1 MTSMNRDTDYANMA
15 QSIRFA
21 IRQSLKDLYTCMPGI
36 VESYDAETRRAV
48 VKGALKVVT
57 TNKEEIEREAIH
69 NVPVVF
75 PSGGGFAMTFP
86 LEPGDAVLLLYSQ
99 RGLTNWKKTLGVAAP
114 DIIGFFSEK
123 DAFAIPGFGPT
134 QGELEHII
142 AVDSQGVKVS
152 STTAVA
158 VEAPTVTVRTDFGES
173 VVISVGASGIRIET
187 AGTVTIEAADVTF
200 KRAGSSAA
208 PESIITH
215 IHPEYESHT
224 HPE

>member
-57 TNKEEIEREAIH
+57 TKEEEIEREAIH

-86 LEPGDAVLLLYSQ
+86 SRAGGPCAAALLP
-99 RGLTNWKKTLGVAAP
+99 A
-114 DIIGFFSEK
+114 GF
-123 DAFAIPGFGPT
+123 D
-134 QGELEHII
+134 ELEEDAWRGGPGHNR
-142 AVDSQGVKVS
+142 VLQ
-152 STTAVA
+152 
-158 VEAPTVTVRTDFGES
+158 
-173 VVISVGASGIRIET
+173 
-187 AGTVTIEAADVTF
+187 
-200 KRAGSSAA
+200 
-208 PESIITH
+208 
-215 IHPEYESHT
+215 
-224 HPE
+224 

>member
-1 MTSMNRDTDYANMA
+1 MTSMNRDTDYSNLA
-15 QSIRFA
+15 QAIRFA
-21 IRQSLKDLYTCMPGI
+21 IRQSLKDMYTCMPGI

-69 NVPVVF
+69 NVPVLF
-75 PSGGGFAMTFP
+75 PSGGRSAFTFP
-86 LEPGDAVLLLYSQ
+86 LEPGDPVLLVYSQ
-99 RGLTNWKKTLGVAAP
+99 RGLANWKKTLDVTTP
-114 DIIGFFSEK
+114 DMFGFLSEK
-123 DAFAIPGFGPT
+123 DAIAIPGFVGHHEPEN
-134 QGELEHII
+134 QI
-142 AVDSQGVKVS
+142 
-152 STTAVA
+152 A
-158 VEAPTVTVRTDFGES
+158 VEAGGVRIKTTGKL
-173 VVISVGASGIRIET
+173 A
-187 AGTVTIEAADVTF
+187 IEAQDVTF

>member
-57 TNKEEIEREAIH
+57 TKKEEIEREAIH

-86 LEPGDAVLLLYSQ
+86 LEPGDPVLLVYSQ
-99 RGLTNWKKTLGVAAP
+99 RGLANWEKTLGVAAP
-114 DIIGFFSEK
+114 DMFGFLSEK
-123 DAFAIPGFGPT
+123 DAIAIPGFGTDEP
-134 QGELEHII
+134 EHQI
-142 AVDSQGVKVS
+142 AIEPGGVRIK
-152 STTAVA
+152 TT
-158 VEAPTVTVRTDFGES
+158 
-173 VVISVGASGIRIET
+173 
-187 AGTVTIEAADVTF
+187 GTLAIEAQDVTF
-200 KRAGSSAA
+200 KTVGTDEE
-208 PESIITH
+208 PESIL
-215 IHPEYESHT
+215 
-224 HPE
+224 